1 MRGKPE
7 GSRCSKLTKE
17 RFLERAVGKC
27 PEVDIHIDGVSVRC
41 LLDTGSNVS
50 TLTESFFRENLHG
63 EDKDL
68 HCTSKWLRITAA
80 NKLPLPYLGY
90 VELDIQVMGLTI
102 PECGFLIVRDGDS
115 SEPDLTPPGI
125 IGMNITQRCRELALT
140 EFDTTLGGK
149 LESVWRE
156 AFTRVQEVE
165 LGKTMST
172 ARVGGKGKVHV
183 PASSVATVY
192 ARVNKKATDTNA
204 WLLLEPGTTPLP
216 GGLIPM
222 PTLVSSRSR
231 VFPVQVVNFSQEDVW
246 LPPKVRLGILTLCQC
261 IESDACEARF
271 QRISAEPREVGIDQK
286 DKAESDA
293 DLSNLLSRLHM
304 GGNPEEQAM
313 LGALIL
319 KYADVFAV
327 HDEDLGYTDRVKH
340 EIHLTDDTPVAQ
352 PYRRIPPTQFEEVK
366 EHISGLLRK
375 GVIQESSSSYASP
388 IVLVRKADGSLR
400 LCVDYRKLNS
410 KTNRDAFPLPRIDES
425 LDALGGAQVFSTID
439 LVSGYHQVA
448 VHEKDRHKTAFT
460 TPFGLYEY
468 HRMPFGLCNAPA
480 TFQRLM
486 QAVMS
491 DFVFQ
496 IVLIYLD
503 DLLVYSSTFHEHL
516 VRLETV
522 FRRLKETGLK
532 IKIEKCHFLQPEV
545 RFLGHQVS
553 SQGVSTDPDKIS
565 AVREWPV
572 PGTLKELRSFLG
584 FCSYYRRFIESFSQI
599 AGPLHDV
606 VNACLRETS
615 HVKAAQLYKSSW
627 TSQCQTA
634 FERLKDK
641 LTSAP
646 TLGYADFT
654 LPFVI
659 ETDASNLGLGA
670 VLYQHQKGKKTVIA
684 YASRRLRGAERND
697 KNYSSMKLELLALKW
712 SVTEKFRSY
721 LLGSK
726 FTIITDNNPLCHLRT
741 AKLGAIEQR
750 WAAQLA
756 VFDFD
761 VKYRPG
767 RCNTAA
773 DALSRIPGSD
783 EPDFESEDAEYD
795 GCVAICN
802 SLRTGTALGPDLVAV
817 GVEGGK
823 VWQLKASLAGEEDV
837 GCENTPT
844 LPGYSKSE
852 LRQFQESD
860 PTLSVFK
867 KFWSRQR
874 KPTKQ
879 EKLGLSRSVR
889 SLLKQWPKIREKD
902 GLLYR
907 VIDDVHTG
915 ECHQMLLPTCL
926 IEQVLKNVHDQMG
939 HQGIERTLALVRQ
952 RCFWGGMFEEVER
965 WVKRCQRCV
974 LAKMPQ
980 PKIKAP
986 WASFLASRPLE
997 VVAVDFTI
1005 LEPATDGRENVLVV
1019 TDVFTKFSQ
1028 AFPTRDQKAETTAK
1042 MLLREW
1048 FLKYG
1053 VPQRLHSDQGR
1064 NFESAVIA
1072 ELCKLY
1078 GVKKTRTTP
1087 HHPQG
1092 NPQCERF
1099 NRTLHDLLKS
1109 LPPEKKRKWPEH
1121 LSELVYA
1128 YNVTPH
1134 SSTGYSPYYLLFGVQ
1149 PHLPVDALLGQE
1161 PITDDK
1167 LDWLKVHQERL
1178 RDAHVRAKEYAERKA
1193 VERAIQHE
1201 EKVYCPT
1208 VEIGQHVYL
1217 RHRPPGRNKIQDAWS
1232 STVYRVVEVQG
1243 TTYTVE
1249 SVEGDMVK
1257 RVHRS
1262 NLRPCN
1268 SPVPVPIPR
1277 RRKSPVLEVPTSPA
1291 ESEIPSLETE
1301 CVLVEEVLCPGE
1313 KLTLVSTSESA
1324 KQPVP
1329 QLGDYLNDQEEE
1341 SGMSGDWS
1349 GPASHETHDDNL
1361 EVTPVFREPETGSV
1375 HLPAENPAMR
1385 PVPTPRKKREECVK
1399 PEVPYPA
1406 VRKTPRTTAGVH
1418 SNPNRLPK
1426 STCNAVSFSP
1436 DVLSQVLAGMVLY
1449 TTGKLQ
1455 GRQDD

>member
-1 MRGKPE
+1 
-7 GSRCSKLTKE
+7 
-17 RFLERAVGKC
+17 
-27 PEVDIHIDGVSVRC
+27 
-41 LLDTGSNVS
+41 
-50 TLTESFFRENLHG
+50 
-63 EDKDL
+63 
-68 HCTSKWLRITAA
+68 
-80 NKLPLPYLGY
+80 
-90 VELDIQVMGLTI
+90 MGLTI
-102 PECGFLIVRDGDS
+102 PECGFLIVRDGDTA
-115 SEPDLTPPGI
+115 EPDPTPPGI
-125 IGMNITQRCRELALT
+125 IGMNITQRCREFALT

-149 LESVWRE
+149 LDSVWRE
-156 AFTRVQEVE
+156 AFNRVQEIE
-165 LGKTMST
+165 LVKTMSS
-172 ARVGGKGKVHV
+172 ARVSGKGKTHI
-183 PASSVATVY
+183 PASSLATVY
-192 ARVNKKATDTNA
+192 ARVTKKATDTSA
-204 WLLLEPGTTPLP
+204 WLLLEPGSAPLP

-222 PTLVSSRSR
+222 PTLVSPQSR

-246 LPPKVRLGILTLCQC
+246 LPPKVRLGILTHCQC
-261 IESDACEARF
+261 AESDSCEVRF
-271 QRISAEPREVGIDQK
+271 QRISADHEEVRIDQR
-286 DKAESDA
+286 DKTMSDS
-293 DLSNLLSRLHM
+293 DLSNLLSRLHI
-304 GGNPEEQAM
+304 GGTPEQQAE
-313 LGALIL
+313 LGVLL
-319 KYADVFAV
+319 MKHADVFAV

-340 EIHLTDDTPVAQ
+340 EIHLTDDSPISQ

-375 GVIQESSSSYASP
+375 GVIQESSSSFASP

-400 LCVDYRKLNS
+400 LCVDYRRLNS
-410 KTNRDAFPLPRIDES
+410 KTKRDAFPLPRIDES

-439 LVSGYHQVA
+439 LASGYHQVA
-448 VHEKDRHKTAFT
+448 VHEKDRPKTAFT
-460 TPFGLYEY
+460 TPFGLYEFR
-468 HRMPFGLCNAPA
+468 RMPFGLCNAPA

-486 QAVMS
+486 QAIMS
-491 DFVFQ
+491 DLVFQ

-522 FRRLKETGLK
+522 FKRLRETGLK
-532 IKIEKCHFLQPEV
+532 VKIEKCHFLQAEV

-553 SQGVSTDPDKIS
+553 AQGVSTDPDKIS

-572 PGTLKELRSFLG
+572 PSTLKELRSFLG
-584 FCSYYRRFIESFSQI
+584 FCSYYRRFIEGFSQI
-599 AGPLHDV
+599 AGPLHDR
-606 VNACLRETS
+606 VNMCLRETS
-615 HVKAAQLYKSSW
+615 PIKAAQVFKSSW
-627 TSQCQTA
+627 SSQCQTA
-634 FERLKDK
+634 FECLKDK

-684 YASRRLRGAERND
+684 YASRRLRGAEKND
-697 KNYSSMKLELLALKW
+697 QNYSSMKLELLALKW
-712 SVTEKFRSY
+712 AVTEKFRSY

-726 FTIITDNNPLCHLRT
+726 FTIVTDNNPLCHLTT

-773 DALSRIPGSD
+773 DALSRIPGSS
-783 EPDFESEDAEYD
+783 EPDSESEDTEYD

-802 SLRTGTALGPDLVAV
+802 SLRTGTALGPDLLAA
-817 GVEGGK
+817 GMEHSK
-823 VWQLKASLAGEEDV
+823 VRQLQASLAGEDDV
-837 GCENTPT
+837 VCENTPT
-844 LPGYSKSE
+844 LPGYSKEE
-852 LRQFQESD
+852 LRRFQELD
-860 PTLSVFK
+860 PTLSLFK
-867 KFWSRQR
+867 KFWSRQK
-874 KPTKQ
+874 KPNKS
-879 EKLGLSRSVR
+879 ERLGLPRSVC

-907 VIDDVHTG
+907 VIEDVHTG
-915 ECHQMLLPTCL
+915 ECHQLLVPTCL
-926 IEQVLKNVHDQMG
+926 TDQVLKNVHDQMG
-939 HQGIERTLALVRQ
+939 HQGIERTLGLLRQ
-952 RCFWGGMFEEVER
+952 RCFWGGMNEDVEQ
-965 WVKRCQRCV
+965 WVKQCQRCV

-997 VVAVDFTI
+997 VVAVDFTT
-1005 LEPATDGRENVLVV
+1005 LEPATDGRENILVV

-1042 MLLREW
+1042 ILLREW

-1109 LPPEKKRKWPEH
+1109 LPPEKKRRWPEH

-1161 PITDDK
+1161 PVTEDK
-1167 LDWLKVHQERL
+1167 PDWLKVHQERL

-1193 VERAIQHE
+1193 VERARQHE
-1201 EKVYCPT
+1201 EKVYCPA
-1208 VEIGQHVYL
+1208 VEVGQHVYL

-1232 STVYRVVEVQG
+1232 PTVYRVLEVQG

-1249 SVEGDMVK
+1249 PVGGGPAK

-1262 NLRPCN
+1262 NLRLCANPF
-1268 SPVPVPIPR
+1268 PVPMPR
-1277 RRKSPVLEVPTSPA
+1277 CRKPPVQDEIISD
-1291 ESEIPSLETE
+1291 SEPEMPSLEAE
-1301 CVLVEEVLCPGE
+1301 CVLVEEVLCPWE
-1313 KLTLVSTSESA
+1313 QATAASIPECA
-1324 KQPVP
+1324 ERPVP
-1329 QLGDYLNDQEEE
+1329 EPGDCLNHQVEHPARRGDCARFENQEI
-1341 SGMSGDWS
+1341 
-1349 GPASHETHDDNL
+1349 TDDTL
-1361 EVTPVFREPETGSV
+1361 EVTSTSVELEAEGV
-1375 HLPAENPAMR
+1375 HLPVGDPAMR
-1385 PVPTPRKKREECVK
+1385 PVPTPRKIRKESGRQEENC
-1399 PEVPYPA
+1399 PT
-1406 VRKTPRTTAGVH
+1406 VRKTQRTTAGVH
-1418 SNPNRLPK
+1418 NNPYRLPK
-1426 STCNAVSFSP
+1426 SACNAVSFSP

-1449 TTGKLQ
+1449 TTGQLQ
-1455 GRQDD
+1455 GGQDD

>member
-7 GSRCSKLTKE
+7 GSRCSTLTKE

-27 PEVDIHIDGVSVRC
+27 PEVDIHIGGVPVRC

-102 PECGFLIVRDGDS
+102 PECGFLIVRDGDTA
-115 SEPDLTPPGI
+115 EPDPTPPGI
-125 IGMNITQRCRELALT
+125 IGMNITQRCREFALT

-149 LESVWRE
+149 LDSVWRE
-156 AFTRVQEVE
+156 AFNRVQEIE
-165 LGKTMST
+165 LVKTMSS
-172 ARVGGKGKVHV
+172 ARVSGKGKTHI
-183 PASSVATVY
+183 PASSLATVY
-192 ARVNKKATDTNA
+192 ARVTKKATDTSA
-204 WLLLEPGTTPLP
+204 WLLLEPGSAPLP

-222 PTLVSSRSR
+222 PTLVSPQSR

-246 LPPKVRLGILTLCQC
+246 LPPKVRLGILTHCQC
-261 IESDACEARF
+261 AESDSCEVRF
-271 QRISAEPREVGIDQK
+271 QRISADHEEVRIDQR
-286 DKAESDA
+286 DKTMSDS
-293 DLSNLLSRLHM
+293 DLSNLLSRLHI
-304 GGNPEEQAM
+304 GGTPEQQAE
-313 LGALIL
+313 LGVLL
-319 KYADVFAV
+319 MKHADVFAV

-340 EIHLTDDTPVAQ
+340 EIHLTDDSPISQ

-375 GVIQESSSSYASP
+375 GVIQESSSSFASP

-400 LCVDYRKLNS
+400 LCVDYRRLNS
-410 KTNRDAFPLPRIDES
+410 KTKRDAFPLPRIDES

-439 LVSGYHQVA
+439 LASGYHQVA
-448 VHEKDRHKTAFT
+448 VHEKDRPKTAFT
-460 TPFGLYEY
+460 TPFGLYEFR
-468 HRMPFGLCNAPA
+468 RMPFGLCNAPA

-486 QAVMS
+486 QAIMS
-491 DFVFQ
+491 DLVFQ

-522 FRRLKETGLK
+522 FKRLRETGLK
-532 IKIEKCHFLQPEV
+532 VKIEKCHFLQAEV

-553 SQGVSTDPDKIS
+553 AQGVSTDPDKIS

-572 PGTLKELRSFLG
+572 PSTLKELRSFLG
-584 FCSYYRRFIESFSQI
+584 FCSYYRRFIEGFSQI
-599 AGPLHDV
+599 AGPLHDR
-606 VNACLRETS
+606 VNMCLRETS
-615 HVKAAQLYKSSW
+615 PIKAAQVFKSSW
-627 TSQCQTA
+627 SSQCQTA
-634 FERLKDK
+634 FECLKDK

-684 YASRRLRGAERND
+684 YASRRLRGAEKND
-697 KNYSSMKLELLALKW
+697 QNYSSMKLELLALKW
-712 SVTEKFRSY
+712 AVTEKFRSY

-726 FTIITDNNPLCHLRT
+726 FTIVTDNNPLCHLTT

-773 DALSRIPGSD
+773 DALSRIPGSS
-783 EPDFESEDAEYD
+783 EPDSESEDTEYD

-802 SLRTGTALGPDLVAV
+802 SLRTGTALGPDLLAA
-817 GVEGGK
+817 GMEHSK
-823 VWQLKASLAGEEDV
+823 VRQLQASLAGEDDV
-837 GCENTPT
+837 VCENTPT
-844 LPGYSKSE
+844 LPGYSKEE
-852 LRQFQESD
+852 LRRFQELD
-860 PTLSVFK
+860 PTLSLFK
-867 KFWSRQR
+867 KFWSRQK
-874 KPTKQ
+874 KPNKS
-879 EKLGLSRSVR
+879 ERLGLPRSVC

-907 VIDDVHTG
+907 VIEDVHTG
-915 ECHQMLLPTCL
+915 ECHQLLVPTCL
-926 IEQVLKNVHDQMG
+926 TDQVLKNVHDQMG
-939 HQGIERTLALVRQ
+939 HQGIERTLGLLRQ
-952 RCFWGGMFEEVER
+952 RCFWGGMNEDVEQ
-965 WVKRCQRCV
+965 WVKQCQRCV

-997 VVAVDFTI
+997 VVAVDFTT
-1005 LEPATDGRENVLVV
+1005 LEPATDGRENILVV

-1042 MLLREW
+1042 ILLREW

-1109 LPPEKKRKWPEH
+1109 LPPEKKRRWPEH

-1161 PITDDK
+1161 PVTEDK
-1167 LDWLKVHQERL
+1167 PDWLKVHQERL

-1193 VERAIQHE
+1193 VERARQHE
-1201 EKVYCPT
+1201 EKVYCPA
-1208 VEIGQHVYL
+1208 VEVGQHVYL

-1232 STVYRVVEVQG
+1232 PTVYRVLEVQG

-1249 SVEGDMVK
+1249 PVGGGPAK

-1262 NLRPCN
+1262 NLRLCANPF
-1268 SPVPVPIPR
+1268 PVPMPR
-1277 RRKSPVLEVPTSPA
+1277 CRKPPVQDEIISD
-1291 ESEIPSLETE
+1291 SEPEMPSLEAE
-1301 CVLVEEVLCPGE
+1301 CVLVEEVLCPWE
-1313 KLTLVSTSESA
+1313 QA
-1324 KQPVP
+1324 
-1329 QLGDYLNDQEEE
+1329 
-1341 SGMSGDWS
+1341 
-1349 GPASHETHDDNL
+1349 
-1361 EVTPVFREPETGSV
+1361 
-1375 HLPAENPAMR
+1375 
-1385 PVPTPRKKREECVK
+1385 
-1399 PEVPYPA
+1399 
-1406 VRKTPRTTAGVH
+1406 TA
-1418 SNPNRLPK
+1418 
-1426 STCNAVSFSP
+1426 A
-1436 DVLSQVLAGMVLY
+1436 
-1449 TTGKLQ
+1449 
-1455 GRQDD
+1455 

>member
-7 GSRCSKLTKE
+7 GSRCSTLTKE

-27 PEVDIHIDGVSVRC
+27 PEVDIHIGGVPVRC

-50 TLTESFFRENLHG
+50 TLTERFFKENLHG

-90 VELDIQVMGLTI
+90 VELHIQVMGLTI
-102 PECGFLIVRDGDS
+102 PECGFLIVRDGDTAD
-115 SEPDLTPPGI
+115 PTPPGI
-125 IGMNITQRCRELALT
+125 IGMNIIQRCREFALT

-149 LESVWRE
+149 LDSVWRE
-156 AFTRVQEVE
+156 AFNRVQEVE
-165 LGKTMST
+165 LVKTMSS
-172 ARVGGKGKVHV
+172 ARVSGKGKTHI
-183 PASSVATVY
+183 PASSLATVY
-192 ARVNKKATDTNA
+192 ARVNKRAIDTSA
-204 WLLLEPGTTPLP
+204 WLLLEPGSAPLP
-216 GGLIPM
+216 GGLILM
-222 PTLVSSRSR
+222 PTLVSPKSR

-246 LPPKVRLGILTLCQC
+246 LPPKVRLGLLTHCQC
-261 IESDACEARF
+261 AESDGCEVRF
-271 QRISAEPREVGIDQK
+271 QRISADHEEVRIDQR
-286 DKAESDA
+286 DKPMSDS
-293 DLSNLLSRLHM
+293 DPSNLLSRLHI
-304 GGNPEEQAM
+304 GGTPEQLAK
-313 LGALIL
+313 LGVLIM
-319 KYADVFAV
+319 KHSDVFAV
-327 HDEDLGYTDRVKH
+327 RDEDLGYTDRVKH
-340 EIHLTDDTPVAQ
+340 EIHLTDDTPITQ

-366 EHISGLLRK
+366 EHISGLLKK
-375 GVIQESSSSYASP
+375 GVIQESSSSFASP
-388 IVLVRKADGSLR
+388 IVLVRKADGTLR
-400 LCVDYRKLNS
+400 LCVDYRRLNS
-410 KTNRDAFPLPRIDES
+410 KTKRDAFPLPRIDES

-439 LVSGYHQVA
+439 LASGYHQVA
-448 VHEKDRHKTAFT
+448 VHERDRPKTAFT

-468 HRMPFGLCNAPA
+468 RRMPFGLCNAPA

-486 QAVMS
+486 QASMS
-491 DFVFQ
+491 DLVLQ

-503 DLLVYSSTFHEHL
+503 DLLVYSSTFHEHM

-522 FRRLKETGLK
+522 FKRLRETGLK

-553 SQGVSTDPDKIS
+553 AQGVSTDPDKIS
-565 AVREWPV
+565 AVQEWPV
-572 PGTLKELRSFLG
+572 PSTLKELRSFLG
-584 FCSYYRRFIESFSQI
+584 FCSYYRRFIEGFSQI

-606 VNACLRETS
+606 VNVCLRETS
-615 HVKAAQLYKSSW
+615 PIKAAQVFKSSW
-627 TSQCQTA
+627 SPQCQTA
-634 FERLKDK
+634 FECLKDK
-641 LTSAP
+641 LTRAP

-654 LPFVI
+654 LPFVV

-684 YASRRLRGAERND
+684 YASRRLRGAEKND
-697 KNYSSMKLELLALKW
+697 QNYSSMKLELLALKW
-712 SVTEKFRSY
+712 VVTEKFRSY

-726 FTIITDNNPLCHLRT
+726 FTIITDNNPLCHLTT

-756 VFDFD
+756 VFDFE

-773 DALSRIPGSD
+773 DALSRIPGSS
-783 EPDFESEDAEYD
+783 EPDSESEDAEYD

-802 SLRTGTALGPDLVAV
+802 SLRMGTTLGPDLLAA
-817 GVEGGK
+817 GVEYSK
-823 VWQLKASLAGEEDV
+823 VRQLQASLAVEDDVV
-837 GCENTPT
+837 GENTPT
-844 LPGYSKSE
+844 LPGYSKAE
-852 LRQFQESD
+852 LHQFQELD
-860 PTLSVFK
+860 PTLSAFK
-867 KFWSRQR
+867 KFWSRQK
-874 KPTKQ
+874 KPTKP
-879 EKLGLSRSVR
+879 ERLGLSRSVR
-889 SLLKQWPKIREKD
+889 SLLKQWPKIRERD

-907 VIDDVHTG
+907 VIEDAHTG
-915 ECHQMLLPTCL
+915 ECHQLLLPTCL
-926 IEQVLKNVHDQMG
+926 IAQVLKNVHDQMG
-939 HQGIERTLALVRQ
+939 HQGIERTLALLRQ
-952 RCFWGGMFEEVER
+952 RCFWGGMYEDVEQ
-965 WVKRCQRCV
+965 WVKQCQRCV

-997 VVAVDFTI
+997 VVAVDFTT

-1042 MLLREW
+1042 ILLREW

-1072 ELCKLY
+1072 DLCKLY

-1109 LPPEKKRKWPEH
+1109 LPPEKKRRWPDH

-1161 PITDDK
+1161 SVMDDK
-1167 LDWLKVHQERL
+1167 PDWLKVHQERL

-1193 VERAIQHE
+1193 AERAKQHE
-1201 EKVYCPT
+1201 EKVYCPA
-1208 VEIGQHVYL
+1208 VEVGLHVYL

-1232 STVYRVVEVQG
+1232 STVYRVLEVQG

-1249 SVEGDMVK
+1249 SVEGGPAK
-1257 RVHRS
+1257 KVHRS
-1262 NLRPCN
+1262 NLRLCTN
-1268 SPVPVPIPR
+1268 SVPMPMPRCRKPPIR
-1277 RRKSPVLEVPTSPA
+1277 DVMTSD
-1291 ESEIPSLETE
+1291 SEPDMPSMEAE
-1301 CVLVEEVLCPGE
+1301 CVLVEEVLCPRQKTTAASIPE
-1313 KLTLVSTSESA
+1313 CAE
-1324 KQPVP
+1324 QPVP
-1329 QLGDYLNDQEEE
+1329 EPREYLNHQVEHPARR
-1341 SGMSGDWS
+1341 GDCS
-1349 GPASHETHDDNL
+1349 GPESHGIRDDTL
-1361 EVTPVFREPETGSV
+1361 EVTSVSVESETESV

-1385 PVPTPRKKREECVK
+1385 PVPTPRKIRKGSVMQEDNC
-1399 PEVPYPA
+1399 PT
-1406 VRKTPRTTAGVH
+1406 VRKTQRTTAGVH
-1418 SNPNRLPK
+1418 NNPYRVPK
-1426 STCNAVSFSP
+1426 SACNAVSFSP

-1449 TTGKLQ
+1449 TTGHLQ
-1455 GRQDD
+1455 GEQDD